1 MKSIQFKLILFITVS
16 VLLASCATDDDGIYF
31 NELNEVKVEYSTM
44 ELEILDLVNS
54 HRTSL
59 GLKSLKK
66 LDVISAVALTHTSY
80 MVETGNVDHY
90 NFPQRQENL
99 VIKAN
104 AKSVGENVAY
114 GFNSSKG
121 VVDAWLNSDSHRAI
135 IENEKYTHFGISTE
149 KNSSGRNYFCISVN
163 THN

>member
-1 MKSIQFKLILFITVS
+1 MKSNQFKLIVFITIS
-16 VLLASCATDDDGIYF
+16 MLLASCSKDDEGIYF
-31 NELNEVKVEYSTM
+31 NEINEVKVEYSTM
-44 ELEILDLVNS
+44 ELEILNLVNE
-54 HRTSL
+54 HRVTL

-121 VVDAWLNSDSHRAI
+121 VVDAWLKSESHRAI

-149 KNSSGRNYFCISVN
+149 KNNNGRNYFTQMFIKK
-163 THN
+163 

>member
-1 MKSIQFKLILFITVS
+1 MKSIQFKLVLFIIIATV
-16 VLLASCATDDDGIYF
+16 LTSCAKEDDGIYF
-31 NELNEVKVEYSTM
+31 NELNEVKVEYSTI
-44 ELEILDLVNS
+44 ELEILDLVNN
-54 HRTSL
+54 HRLSL
-59 GLKSLKK
+59 GLHSLNK
-66 LDVISAVALTHTSY
+66 LDIISSVALTHTSY

-90 NFPQRQENL
+90 DFPQRQENL

-121 VVDAWLNSDSHRAI
+121 VVEAWLKSDSHRAI

-149 KNSSGRNYFCISVN
+149 KNSNGRNYFTQMFIKQ
-163 THN
+163 